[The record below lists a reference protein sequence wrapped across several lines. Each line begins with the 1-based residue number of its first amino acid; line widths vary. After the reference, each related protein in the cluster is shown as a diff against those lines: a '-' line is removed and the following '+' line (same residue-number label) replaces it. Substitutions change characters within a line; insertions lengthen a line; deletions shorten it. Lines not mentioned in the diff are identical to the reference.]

1 MLWFIVPHHLKEIAV
16 SNNPFVNEA
25 LEIIHDLPYSA
36 YEYQIERLMQ
46 HHSFHGM
53 DKEQLENIL
62 KQCSF
67 SAVMSF
73 VGDPKNNTEFIS
85 INGNQFYSGN
95 VILEFHRVENPS
107 IAGALIPV
115 VTLQKLSM
123 DIRNVLLDQ
132 YLSEG
137 ERKKELVMLINE
149 NTRLALFEEDLVLSL
164 DESIHCIS
172 GESTIGFKVTFNPL
186 CLAYKGELNLST
198 VLNYGTVK
206 NDEAL
211 WFHYRDMPPKESISL
226 MNKCSNTRHPFF
238 IPFRNVELSDD
249 FEILN
254 IIKLKHGI
262 ALRTK
267 GYIGVFCRT
276 PTNTND
282 LYAFDLAEGKRE
294 YYRYDPINDFFKEV
308 IITDTTNLS
317 EYLTVIDLTVGNVPP
332 TPIEYLNWTKSTD
345 SYGVR
350 EINTGLLFMDL
361 FGKVTKNLTL
371 LEQNYPLIN
380 EEVDKVLGVYP
391 ISSDSLFKAME
402 DNETYSRIFNHSGSR
417 YFYHS
422 VSNSMC
428 SHLNARVDMRVT
440 DIETMEVTEFEVIGI
455 ACHVG
460 SDERLY
466 YIFHGDINE
475 NHEGRPSGKDSK
487 PTEEN
492 YIPDS
497 VPYCIQVV
505 CFDPKTL
512 ETKPLF
518 RIRTVIDENE
528 TFKDS
533 RRFFLGINGFC
544 INTDNRIK
552 LISLILEDNYEDS
565 DFVIE
570 AERLNEETGFVE
582 SESCS
587 IGKIKTITVSIDEND
602 HVVWEQVRSIDPF
615 LKADLYP
622 QCKDAVMSNT
632 NEFGCHCVS
641 ESEYSV
647 HQSLFLALPR
657 EANRDGKYF
666 VSPRLFD
673 CKTNSELPLYVFST
687 LNNLKDVKSNM
698 GILSIN
704 NILDQRTI
712 ERETTILVDAMLIHY
727 ELKPND
733 EGVKH
738 AEQSITRAIVKL
750 ELMHTEINMY
760 ETVFDHT
767 VAIDH
772 AYLLKTT
779 PMLTQ
784 LDSLVNILS

>member
-1 MLWFIVPHHLKEIAV
+1 M
-16 SNNPFVNEA
+16 SNNPLVNEA

-46 HHSFHGM
+46 HHSLHGM

-67 SAVMSF
+67 SGIMSF
-73 VGDPKNNTEFIS
+73 AGDPKNNTEFIS
-85 INGNQFYSGN
+85 INGNRIYSGN
-95 VILEFHRVENPS
+95 MILEFRRVENPS
-107 IAGALIPV
+107 IAGAMTPV

-123 DIRNVLLDQ
+123 DIRNVLLDK

-137 ERKKELVMLINE
+137 ERKEELAKLISRT
-149 NTRLALFEEDLVLSL
+149 TRLALFKEDLVITL
-164 DESIHCIS
+164 
-172 GESTIGFKVTFNPL
+172 GESTHSTPSEMVNEIKITFNPL

-198 VLNYGTVK
+198 VLNYTAIE
-206 NDEAL
+206 NDEAI

-226 MNKCSNTRHPFF
+226 MNKRTNASYPLFV
-238 IPFRNVELSDD
+238 PFRNVSLSDD

-254 IIKLKHGI
+254 IIKLKYGI

-267 GYIGVFCRT
+267 GHIGVFCHT
-276 PTNTND
+276 PTVAND
-282 LYAFDLAEGKRE
+282 LYAFDLVGGKRE
-294 YYRYDPINDFFKEV
+294 YYCYDPINDFFKEV

-317 EYLTVIDLTVGNVPP
+317 EHLTVIDLTIGDFPS
-332 TPIEYLNWTKSTD
+332 TPMEYLNWTKSTD
-345 SYGVR
+345 TYGVR

-371 LEQNYPLIN
+371 PEQNYPLIN
-380 EEVDKVLGVYP
+380 EEVDKVLGIYP

-402 DNETYSRIFNHSGSR
+402 TEEGYSRIYNSTGSN

-422 VSNSMC
+422 VSDTMC

-440 DIETMEVTEFEVIGI
+440 NIETMEVAEFEIIGI
-455 ACHVG
+455 AAHVG

-466 YIFHGDINE
+466 YVFHGDVNE
-475 NHEGRPSGKDSK
+475 NYENRPSGKDSK
-487 PTEEN
+487 PTEAV
-492 YIPDS
+492 YGLGS
-497 VPYCIQVV
+497 HPYCNQVV

-518 RIRTVIDENE
+518 RVRTAISENE
-528 TFKDS
+528 PFNDS
-533 RRFFLGINGFC
+533 WWFLLNVNGFC
-544 INTDNRIK
+544 INTDSSNK
-552 LISLILEDNYEDS
+552 LISLTLTDNYRDN
-565 DFVIE
+565 DFMIE
-570 AERLNEETGFVE
+570 AERLNEETGFIE
-582 SESCS
+582 SESCT
-587 IGKIKTITVSIDEND
+587 IGKIKTMTVLIDEND

-622 QCKDAVMSNT
+622 QTKDPAMT
-632 NEFGCHCVS
+632 NINELGCHCVP

-647 HQSLFLALPR
+647 YQSLFLSLPR

-687 LNNLKDVKSNM
+687 LNGLKHVKSNM

-704 NILDQRTI
+704 NILDQKTI
-712 ERETTILVDAMLIHY
+712 ERETSILVDAMLIHY

-738 AEQSITRAIVKL
+738 AEQTITRAIVKL
-750 ELMHTEINMY
+750 ELMHTRSFIQ
-760 ETVFDHT
+760 ETEFDYT
-767 VAIDH
+767 VAIDDF
-772 AYLLKTT
+772 YLLKTT

>member
-16 SNNPFVNEA
+16 SNNPLVNEA

-46 HHSFHGM
+46 HHSLHGM

-67 SAVMSF
+67 SGIMSF
-73 VGDPKNNTEFIS
+73 AGDPKNNTEFIS
-85 INGNQFYSGN
+85 INGNRIYSGN
-95 VILEFHRVENPS
+95 MILEFHRVENPS

-115 VTLQKLSM
+115 ATLQKLSM

-132 YLSEG
+132 HLNEG
-137 ERKKELVMLINE
+137 ERKKELVKLINE
-149 NTRLALFEEDLVLSL
+149 NTRLALFEEDLVLTLS
-164 DESIHCIS
+164 ESIHSIAD
-172 GESTIGFKVTFNPL
+172 ENTIGFKVTFNPL
-186 CLAYKGELNLST
+186 CLTYKGELNLST
-198 VLNYGTVK
+198 VLNYGVIES
-206 NDEAL
+206 DEAI
-211 WFHYRDMPPKESISL
+211 WFHYKDMPPKEAISL
-226 MNKCSNTRHPFF
+226 MNKCSNTQHPFF

-254 IIKLKHGI
+254 IIKLKHGV

-267 GYIGVFCRT
+267 GHIGVFCRT

-282 LYAFDLAEGKRE
+282 LYAFDLVGGKRE
-294 YYRYDPINDFFKEV
+294 YYRYDPINDVFKAV
-308 IITDTTNLS
+308 DITDTTNLS
-317 EYLTVIDLTVGNVPP
+317 EHLTVIDLTVGNVPS

-380 EEVDKVLGVYP
+380 EEVDKVLSVYP

-402 DNETYSRIFNHSGSR
+402 TEEGYSRIYNSTGSN

-422 VSNSMC
+422 VSDTMC

-440 DIETMEVTEFEVIGI
+440 NIETMEVAEFEIIGI
-455 ACHVG
+455 VAHVG

-466 YIFHGDINE
+466 YVFHGDVNE
-475 NHEGRPSGKDSK
+475 NYENRPSGKDSK
-487 PTEEN
+487 PTEAV
-492 YIPDS
+492 YGLGS
-497 VPYCIQVV
+497 HPYCNQVV

-518 RIRTVIDENE
+518 RVRAAISENE
-528 TFKDS
+528 PFNDS
-533 RRFFLGINGFC
+533 WWFLLNVNGFC
-544 INTDNRIK
+544 INTDSSNK
-552 LISLILEDNYEDS
+552 LISLTLADNYRDN
-565 DFVIE
+565 DFMIE
-570 AERLNEETGFVE
+570 AERLNEETGFIE
-582 SESCS
+582 SESCT

-622 QCKDAVMSNT
+622 QTKDPAMT
-632 NEFGCHCVS
+632 NINELGCHCIE
-641 ESEYSV
+641 ESDFGIY
-647 HQSLFLALPR
+647 QSLFLTLPR

-673 CKTNSELPLYVFST
+673 CKTNSELPLYVFSQ
-687 LNNLKDVKSNM
+687 LNGLKYVKSNM

-712 ERETTILVDAMLIHY
+712 GRETTILVDAMLVHY

-738 AEQSITRAIVKL
+738 PEQTVTRAIVKL
-750 ELMHTEINMY
+750 ELIHTEINMC
-760 ETVFDHT
+760 ETEFDYT
-767 VAIDH
+767 VVVDY
-772 AYLLKTT
+772 AYILKTT

>member
-1 MLWFIVPHHLKEIAV
+1 M
-16 SNNPFVNEA
+16 SNNPLVNEA
-25 LEIIHDLPYSA
+25 LETIHDLPYSA

-46 HHSFHGM
+46 HHTFHGM

-67 SAVMSF
+67 SGIMSLAD
-73 VGDPKNNTEFIS
+73 DPKNNVEFIS

-107 IAGALIPV
+107 IAGAMIPM

-123 DIRNVLLDQ
+123 DIRNVLLDR

-137 ERKKELVMLINE
+137 ERKEELAKLISRT
-149 NTRLALFEEDLVLSL
+149 TRLALFKEDLVITL
-164 DESIHCIS
+164 
-172 GESTIGFKVTFNPL
+172 GGSTHSTPSEMVNEIKVTFNPL

-198 VLNYGTVK
+198 VLNYTAIE
-206 NDEAL
+206 NDEAI

-226 MNKCSNTRHPFF
+226 MNKNTNASYPLFV
-238 IPFRNVELSDD
+238 PFRNVSLSDD

-254 IIKLKHGI
+254 IIKLKYGI

-267 GYIGVFCRT
+267 GHIGVFCRT

-282 LYAFDLAEGKRE
+282 LYAFDLVGGKRE

-317 EYLTVIDLTVGNVPP
+317 EHLTVIELTIGNFPS
-332 TPIEYLNWTKSTD
+332 TPMEYLNWIKSTD

-371 LEQNYPLIN
+371 LEQNHPLIN

-402 DNETYSRIFNHSGSR
+402 TEEGYSRIYNPTGSN

-422 VSNSMC
+422 VSDTMC
-428 SHLNARVDMRVT
+428 SHLNTRVDMRVT
-440 DIETMEVTEFEVIGI
+440 NIETMEVVEFEIIGI
-455 ACHVG
+455 VAHVG
-460 SDERLY
+460 TDERLY
-466 YIFHGDINE
+466 YVFHGDVNE
-475 NHEGRPSGKDSK
+475 NYENRPSGKDSK
-487 PTEEN
+487 PTEAV
-492 YIPDS
+492 YGLGS
-497 VPYCIQVV
+497 HPYCNQVV

-518 RIRTVIDENE
+518 RVRAAISENE
-528 TFKDS
+528 PFNDTWW
-533 RRFFLGINGFC
+533 FLLNVNGFC
-544 INTDNRIK
+544 INTDSSNK
-552 LISLILEDNYEDS
+552 LISLTLTDNYRDN
-565 DFVIE
+565 DFMIE
-570 AERLNEETGFVE
+570 AERLNEETGFIE
-582 SESCS
+582 SESYA
-587 IGKIKTITVSIDEND
+587 IGKIKTITVLIDEND

-632 NEFGCHCVS
+632 NEIGCHCVS

-647 HQSLFLALPR
+647 HQSLFLSLPR
-657 EANRDGKYF
+657 EANRDGKFF

-687 LNNLKDVKSNM
+687 LNGLKDVKSNM

-704 NILDQRTI
+704 NILDQKTI

-738 AEQSITRAIVKL
+738 AEQTITRAIVKL
-750 ELMHTEINMY
+750 KLMHTEINMY

-767 VAIDH
+767 VAVDH